1 MSKAALELWTHLW
14 ALPQAELWHEQN
26 SVRVVARYVRLVLD
40 AEKPG
45 ATAAEQSVV
54 IRLEDGLLLTPDKL
68 LKARCLIADG
78 SAAPAAISTKAT
90 GTDGQ
95 VVELDEYRDLYGLD
109 DWQIAWRRQK
119 IAALKDEALF
129 KQEYP
134 ANAAEA
140 FQESGHDS
148 LIPPALIA
156 RARKTSCEASG
167 PGTGTWS
174 AHRLVKI
181 VKIKLP

>member
-1 MSKAALELWTHLW
+1 MPGPPPNPNAQRRNNRGDWRTLPARCERDAPAWPLGRVSKAALELWTHLW

-78 SAAPAAISTKAT
+78 SAAPAATSSAAT

-95 VVELDEYRDLYGLD
+95 VVELNDYRDLYG
-109 DWQIAWRRQK
+109 
-119 IAALKDEALF
+119 
-129 KQEYP
+129 
-134 ANAAEA
+134 
-140 FQESGHDS
+140 
-148 LIPPALIA
+148 
-156 RARKTSCEASG
+156 
-167 PGTGTWS
+167 
-174 AHRLVKI
+174 
-181 VKIKLP
+181 